1 MEFLEHPWPEDGGCS
16 YPFERNMK
24 RHNIP
29 YVLGSFMQRA
39 LKKPVVTCGVH
50 PASCIF
56 THRLIPSKLLDS
68 LMCDSVLLYAA
79 RSCHRNLFFALY
91 LCMDHPYII
100 PAVPH
105 GLLDHIV
112 YS

>member
-1 MEFLEHPWPEDGGCS
+1 
-16 YPFERNMK
+16 
-24 RHNIP
+24 
-29 YVLGSFMQRA
+29 MQRA
-39 LKKPVVTCGVH
+39 LKIPVVESIRRH
-50 PASCIF
+50 ASL
-56 THRLIPSKLLDS
+56 LIPSKLLDS

-79 RSCHRNLFFALY
+79 RSCHGNLLFALY

-105 GLLDHIV
+105 GLLDHVV

>member
-1 MEFLEHPWPEDGGCS
+1 
-16 YPFERNMK
+16 
-24 RHNIP
+24 
-29 YVLGSFMQRA
+29 MQRA
-39 LKKPVVTCGVH
+39 LKKPVVESMRRH
-50 PASCIF
+50 ASL
-56 THRLIPSKLLDS
+56 LIPSKLLDS
-68 LMCDSVLLYAA
+68 LMCDSVLYAA
-79 RSCHRNLFFALY
+79 RSRHRNLLFAPY